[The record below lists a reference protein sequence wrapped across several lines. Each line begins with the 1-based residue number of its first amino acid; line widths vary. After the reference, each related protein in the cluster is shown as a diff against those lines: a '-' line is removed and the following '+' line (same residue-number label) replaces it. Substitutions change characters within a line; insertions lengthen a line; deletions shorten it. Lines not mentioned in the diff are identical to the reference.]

1 MSDGG
6 KGSSPR
12 PFSVSQDQFA
22 NNFDRIFR
30 KSDRKVIEDAELEDE
45 AFKSIEEKQIKE
57 AWNEIENGIGIYDGS
72 LRSNTDNWK

>member
-12 PFSVSQDQFA
+12 PFSVSQEQFA

-30 KSDRKVIEDAELEDE
+30 KPDRKVIEDAELEDE

-57 AWNEIENGIGIYDGS
+57 AWNEIENEIGIYDGS